1 MRVAERLGDLARDLQ
16 RVLERQLLL
25 RAQPVAQRFA
35 LDVRHDVVEQPPAT
49 VGGGLDHAA
58 VEEGQDVRMVE
69 LGGDGDLAQEP
80 LGAERV
86 GEFRVEDLDR
96 DRGDRA

>member
-1 MRVAERLGDLARDLQ
+1 
-16 RVLERQLLL
+16 
-25 RAQPVAQRFA
+25 
-35 LDVRHDVVEQPPAT
+35 
-49 VGGGLDHAA
+49 
-58 VEEGQDVRMVE
+58 MVE

-96 DRGDRA
+96 HRAVVLEIVREVDGGHAALAELALDAVAVGEGGGEASRRVCQG